1 MCLIGCLI
9 NQWLESSFRLYH
21 KFSYENL
28 LFCQPMQ
35 YHSVKCKH
43 INSSCSNILTFAL
56 FDLSQQTHWTKP
68 KTGEWMHA
76 CVKDIA
82 ILVKNMSLGSSGEE
96 KVSRSLSSCSS
107 CLSICLRLF
116 SRFSADTDTHTR
128 ISRHTHTHICNSTH
142 KHTHVPRKCE
152 ERSRERTTQLQVQSY
167 ALLFWGS
174 ESIREKQHTKQIT
187 GKPAQLQSMLIMGS
201 HCARN
206 TMGIKNDW
214 GKNKHQVAVRSI
226 HSFLSFCL
234 LLIYSCVCRKQWN

>member
-128 ISRHTHTHICNSTH
+128 ISRHTHTHTFATAHINTPTCQGNV
-142 KHTHVPRKCE
+142 KKE
-152 ERSRERTTQLQVQSY
+152 AERGQLNY
-167 ALLFWGS
+167 RYNHMHYYFEALKVS
-174 ESIREKQHTKQIT
+174 E
-187 GKPAQLQSMLIMGS
+187 
-201 HCARN
+201 
-206 TMGIKNDW
+206 KNNIQ
-214 GKNKHQVAVRSI
+214 NK
-226 HSFLSFCL
+226 
-234 LLIYSCVCRKQWN
+234 